1 MRRHAL
7 LALSAVAALTLA
19 GCTEVKGEYATPS
32 ELCGVPVDPSVL
44 EPVLLPGERLTTS
57 SADANAQT
65 RRCDVSVDGERVL
78 ALEGRLG
85 APSEDYRATWDWQ
98 MPQGTEVDIG
108 DEARSTDTLVGAAR
122 KCAVKGQEH
131 VFVARA
137 ERFYPKKDDAA
148 ERKEAMVRFMT
159 SYFPAAQKAADCTG

>member
-19 GCTEVKGEYATPS
+19 GCTEAKGEYATPS

-57 SADANAQT
+57 SAGANART

-85 APSEDYRATWDWQ
+85 DPSEDYRATWDWQ
-98 MPQGTEVDIG
+98 MPQGTEVNIG

-148 ERKEAMVRFMT
+148 GRKEAMIRFMT
-159 SYFPAAQKAADCTG
+159 SYFPAAQKAADCAG